1 MKKNFTPARRKPQAL
16 TFSLAIT
23 ALLPAIAFG
32 HGSGH
37 TSFSSMPDGHAPIGV
52 MADHMHKTGEWML
65 SYRYMHME
73 MDGLL
78 QGNNRLSAADYD
90 ANTGFMVRPKEMTMQ
105 MHMLGLMYAPSDD
118 ITLMA
123 MVPLLRNEMDLAK
136 SGMSMEAGNMHS
148 STMTSDTMQP
158 ETMTEHTFSTDA
170 SGLGDI
176 SLGALIKLPWPGSV
190 LDSKNQRLHANITFT
205 LPTGDTS
212 KRDSTAMSENALLP
226 YGMQT
231 GFDTW
236 QLETG
241 ITYSGNQARGDFS
254 WGAQMLWKTALEN
267 NEQGYKAGNQLT
279 LNTWLAYR
287 LSHQVSLSLRLNHID
302 KDAIKGSDSRLNPMM
317 VATAATANYEQQKA
331 SLFLGANY
339 LFTGGSLKGHRLA
352 LEAGRDIYEDY
363 TGMGMDSG
371 TVFMLGWQKAF

>member
-1 MKKNFTPARRKPQAL
+1 MKNNLIPAKGKAGAFTL
-16 TFSLAIT
+16 SLAAT
-23 ALLPAIAFG
+23 ALLPVTSFG
-32 HGSGH
+32 HGADH
-37 TSFSSMPDGHAPIGV
+37 PSFSSLPDAHAPIGV

-78 QGNNRLSAADYD
+78 RGSNKLSAADYS
-90 ANTGFMVRPKEMTMQ
+90 AGTSFMVRPKEMTMQ

-123 MVPLLRNEMDLAK
+123 MVPFVHNEMDLAI
-136 SGMSMEAGNMHS
+136 SAMSMAPDNMDAHNMHTGDMAANAMDS
-148 STMTSDTMQP
+148 GTMAV
-158 ETMTEHTFSTDA
+158 HNFSTQA
-170 SGLGDI
+170 SALGDI
-176 SLGALIKLPWPGSV
+176 TLGALLKLPWPGSV
-190 LDSKNQRLHANITFT
+190 LDSRNQRLHANVTFT
-205 LPTGDTS
+205 LPTDETSERDT
-212 KRDSTAMSENALLP
+212 TPMSANALLP

-231 GFDTW
+231 GFDSW

-254 WGAQMLWKTALEN
+254 WGGQLLWKTALEN
-267 NEQGYKAGNQLT
+267 NDQGYRAGDKLT

-287 LSHQVSLSLRLNHID
+287 LSHQLSLSLRLNHTD

-317 VATAATANYEQQKA
+317 VSTAVSANYEQEKT

-352 LEAGRDIYEDY
+352 AAGQ
-363 TGMGMDSG
+363 TGLNHTALNP
-371 TVFMLGWQKAF
+371 TVNTFII